1 MQDSARRRIKQNQ
14 IRVFAARYHLFDC
27 VFVRWSHPRMDA
39 DKQTSNFDFVR
50 QARRCIHRH
59 ARHKKTVQANRQLSR
74 ESHLCGRYVQDSG
87 LNFHFFVTDAC
98 RPETRSQTQRR
109 GKKRNEE
116 SVLDM
121 PSEFS
126 AGLEIFSRHQLTTT
140 RRECAFAD
148 HMTLSS
154 SSPYAR
160 HINVTDPSAAPDT
173 NLCM

>member
-1 MQDSARRRIKQNQ
+1 MQFRR
-14 IRVFAARYHLFDC
+14 H
-27 VFVRWSHPRMDA
+27 A

-59 ARHKKTVQANRQLSR
+59 TRHKKTVQANRQLSR

-109 GKKRNEE
+109 GKKGNEE

-121 PSEFS
+121 PNEFS

-154 SSPYAR
+154 SSPYRNNILTSQFPYSYSVYKSLACAHLFQR
-160 HINVTDPSAAPDT
+160 KGTTMKQRVIKAEQHTK
-173 NLCM
+173 L